1 MNVVESNDHYLIEL
15 LDKLSKENEITFFLG
30 DLHSVHPSPHASYS
44 GGRGWGE
51 VEPSIKFS
59 KRWDLTGSQFLEG
72 QCWERGGCLFS
83 GRGGGGCSF
92 YIKSKVKSEMLNNK
106 KVYKEENVFLCLN

>member
-72 QCWERGGCLFS
+72 QCWERGD
-83 GRGGGGCSF
+83 
-92 YIKSKVKSEMLNNK
+92 
-106 KVYKEENVFLCLN
+106 VFFQEGEAGVAVFT